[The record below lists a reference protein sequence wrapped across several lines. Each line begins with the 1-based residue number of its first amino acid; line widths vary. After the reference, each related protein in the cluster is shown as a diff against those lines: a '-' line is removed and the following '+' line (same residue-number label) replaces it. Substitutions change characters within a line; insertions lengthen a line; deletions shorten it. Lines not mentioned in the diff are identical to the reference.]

1 MIIITIV
8 MYIIASVISFTPL
21 FLIRGRNA
29 LFLKKMKRANRLP
42 FIDNSKVHEC
52 LIFKNVLILPH
63 IFFFVNRVST
73 KKRTRAGV
81 DKSGNIEY
89 NINTRSYPIDGLPLG

>member
-29 LFLKKMKRANRLP
+29 LFLKKMKGAKPPTVYRQL
-42 FIDNSKVHEC
+42 
-52 LIFKNVLILPH
+52 LGQLLLTVLFYHRYTFL
-63 IFFFVNRVST
+63 
-73 KKRTRAGV
+73 
-81 DKSGNIEY
+81 
-89 NINTRSYPIDGLPLG
+89 